1 MAESDR
7 PTLPAEDRSERG
19 SRATRRLRRDGWIPG
34 VVYGSGIDEPVSFK
48 VGTRDLRLALQDAS
62 AVIDLKVGSADPR
75 PVIVKETQQHPV
87 RGEVQHIDL
96 LQVDLRQKIH
106 STVPVELV
114 GVDEAPGVVEG
125 GVLEQQT
132 RELNIEALP
141 GDIPERIEVDVSKMD
156 VPSNMPLSELHPPEG
171 VEFLDDPDETIIAM
185 IGAPTGLE
193 ETDAIEEE
201 PELIGEGEQP
211 AEAGEGEE
219 QPAEGDADGTGD
231 GSS

>member
-1 MAESDR
+1 MADSDR

-19 SRATRRLRRDGWIPG
+19 SRATRRLRREGWIPG

-62 AVIDLKVGSADPR
+62 AVIDLKVGSADAR
-75 PVIVKETQQHPV
+75 PVIVKEAQQHPV
-87 RGEVQHIDL
+87 RGDVQHIDL
-96 LQVDLRQKIH
+96 LQVDLRRKIH

-125 GVLEQQT
+125 GVLEQQI

-141 GDIPERIEVDVSKMD
+141 GDIPERIDVDVSGME
-156 VPSNMPLSELHPPEG
+156 VPSNKSLSEIRPPEG
-171 VEFLDDPDETIIAM
+171 VEFLDDPAETIIAT

-193 ETDAIEEE
+193 ETDAVEEE
-201 PELIGEGEQP
+201 PELVGEDGEPAQ
-211 AEAGEGEE
+211 AEADE
-219 QPAEGDADGTGD
+219 QASDAGGTED
-231 GSS
+231 DSS